1 MKKYIVL
8 AILMVSLFLVSSC
21 GNSAPAEK
29 PIDKLTLTISNN
41 LSYGPIY
48 IAEAEGFFKEFD
60 IEIEYVNFN
69 NSSEAIALLVSGD
82 IDIYASTLNTGLLNI
97 LSQDPNV
104 KIVADRGHI
113 GPGDCTYQAIVVR
126 KDLFESGAVTS
137 AAGLKGQTISTSTAG
152 PSAFLLSSYLAQAN
166 LTFEDI
172 VINDLPN
179 SALFDAFNNK
189 TLGAT
194 ALPEPDLSSTLELGN
209 SVILARAEDVL
220 GLFQSGV
227 VAFGKNI
234 LIDNPDAGV
243 RFLAAYLKG
252 IQSYNEGKTERNL
265 QIIAENTGETL
276 DVVKKACWP
285 NVRMD
290 GSVDFTG
297 VAPFQSW
304 SIDNGFL
311 EKAATQEQ
319 FYDSG
324 FLDSAQALLNK

>member
-1 MKKYIVL
+1 MKFKVVL
-8 AILMVSLFLVSSC
+8 SILLVSFSLASC
-21 GNSAPAEK
+21 GSPASTVK
-29 PIDKLTLTISNN
+29 PMDKLTLTISNN

-48 IAEAEGFFKEFD
+48 IAEAEGYFKEFG
-60 IEIEYVNFN
+60 IEMEYVNFN

-82 IDIYASTLNTGLLNI
+82 VDVYASTLNTGLLNI

-104 KIVADRGHI
+104 KVVADRGHI

-137 AAGLKGQTISTSTAG
+137 AAGLKGQIISTSTAG

-172 VINDLPN
+172 VIKVLPN

-234 LIDNPDAGV
+234 LLDNPDLGA

-265 QIIAENTGETL
+265 QIMAENTGETM

-285 NVRMD
+285 NVSMD

-297 VAPFQSW
+297 VDPFQNW
-304 SIDNGFL
+304 SIENGFL
-311 EKAATQEQ
+311 DNAVTQEQ
-319 FYDSG
+319 LYDPS
-324 FLDSAQALLNK
+324 FLEAARALLNQ